1 MADFLTSST
10 FLPAWLAPA
19 DDLAFP
25 VLPVGVVGR
34 EIVAGPNSRNLPM
47 IGAVTVLGT
56 ANLLMHLEAAGVS
69 VPPGSG
75 WRLGLAAVIVLI
87 SIVGGR
93 IVPAL
98 VTGAI
103 YLVVNLGAMR
113 VAAVF
118 AMPLLVG
125 SGMPMDC
132 RICDFRA
139 GLRANAAPI
148 AQ

>member
-1 MADFLTSST
+1 
-10 FLPAWLAPA
+10 
-19 DDLAFP
+19 
-25 VLPVGVVGR
+25 
-34 EIVAGPNSRNLPM
+34 
-47 IGAVTVLGT
+47 
-56 ANLLMHLEAAGVS
+56 
-69 VPPGSG
+69 
-75 WRLGLAAVIVLI
+75 
-87 SIVGGR
+87 
-93 IVPAL
+93 L